1 MGKRWA
7 LPSVLIVGGCWLELD
22 GAPLTELVY
31 GQVVEVGVEQRILRA
46 SSKAILWLVGVWVVR
61 LPPSVCCT

>member
-46 SSKAILWLVGVWVVR
+46 SSNTARNNVQKAQWIFF
-61 LPPSVCCT
+61 